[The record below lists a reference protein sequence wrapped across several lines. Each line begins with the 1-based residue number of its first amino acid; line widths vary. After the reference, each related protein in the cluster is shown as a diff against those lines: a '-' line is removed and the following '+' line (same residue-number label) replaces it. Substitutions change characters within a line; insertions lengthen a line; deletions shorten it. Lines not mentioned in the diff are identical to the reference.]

1 MDFPIFHLDFM
12 GNRWLIAMIAIV
24 HVMINHALAV
34 GFAPLV
40 TLMEYRGYLAR
51 KRDPLEQKH
60 WDELAYKFLFVAF
73 VVTTTLGALTGV
85 GIWFSAALVNPASIG
100 SLIRVFY
107 FAWFTEWIVF
117 VCEVLLIVIY
127 FLSWRKSNRSEKAKL
142 RHIRFGLFLSIFSW
156 ITMAII
162 VGILGFMMDPGSW
175 LSDKTLFSGFTNPI
189 YMPQLLFRTPLAM
202 IMAGTIGLLL
212 VAIFAKKD
220 NPIRPKA
227 FRFVSIWT
235 LIWVPHVV
243 IAGLWYYYK
252 IPDLMIGN
260 LPVALGTQLF
270 QQWYDK
276 LLFVMFGAVG
286 LAVII
291 GLWTLIN
298 SRRIPKWLMV
308 LPIIGVFI
316 FIGMF
321 ERVREFIRKPYVI
334 GDYMYANAIR
344 VDDYPLLQRDGILPH
359 STFVSVQEVTEEN
372 TLEAGENVF
381 LIACTRCHT
390 ASGINSV
397 VNRFERMYG
406 KDNPLNVE
414 AMKTYMRN
422 MHNARYYMPP
432 FPGNEK
438 ELDALAQY
446 IKSLQTYPRP
456 IEGAQ
461 LNGTP
466 AIEDDIQK
474 IKEKIIN

>member
-1 MDFPIFHLDFM
+1 M
-12 GNRWLIAMIAIV
+12 
-24 HVMINHALAV
+24 
-34 GFAPLV
+34 
-40 TLMEYRGYLAR
+40 
-51 KRDPLEQKH
+51 
-60 WDELAYKFLFVAF
+60 
-73 VVTTTLGALTGV
+73 
-85 GIWFSAALVNPASIG
+85 
-100 SLIRVFY
+100 
-107 FAWFTEWIVF
+107 
-117 VCEVLLIVIY
+117 
-127 FLSWRKSNRSEKAKL
+127 
-142 RHIRFGLFLSIFSW
+142 
-156 ITMAII
+156 
-162 VGILGFMMDPGSW
+162 
-175 LSDKTLFSGFTNPI
+175 
-189 YMPQLLFRTPLAM
+189 
-202 IMAGTIGLLL
+202 
-212 VAIFAKKD
+212 
-220 NPIRPKA
+220 
-227 FRFVSIWT
+227 
-235 LIWVPHVV
+235 
-243 IAGLWYYYK
+243 
-252 IPDLMIGN
+252 
-260 LPVALGTQLF
+260 ALGTQLF

-276 LLFVMFGAVG
+276 LLYVMFGAVG
-286 LAVII
+286 LAVLI

-372 TLEAGENVF
+372 KLEAGENVF

-390 ASGINSV
+390 TSGINSV

-446 IKSLQTYPRP
+446 IQSLQIYPRP

-466 AIEDDIQK
+466 AIEYDIQK